1 MLHRTHKDGLGRAY
15 LAGFAAALEGGAD
28 LVLQM
33 DCDFSH
39 DPADLPRLIAATSDA
54 DVVLGSRYVPGGG
67 VENWA
72 LRRRIQSRG
81 GCAYARLILGVPV
94 RDLTGGFKCWRRAAL
109 EALDLDG
116 VDAHGY
122 GFQIEM
128 TYRAI
133 KAGLSV
139 TRGADRVSRAARGA
153 IEDDRLDHA
162 GGGLEGPAAALRGS
176 RGSDRYILYSYCDS
190 DKEREHGRRDQRG
203 NGHQLPGRGA
213 RGDKPVLVDFWAP
226 WCGPCRIVAPHLE
239 ELAGEREDLRIVKLN
254 VDENPQVSA
263 QYGVMSIPT
272 LLLFKHG
279 QVAHQIIGALPKS
292 RLVQEIEPALAP
304 GLGGFELALATRAVG
319 GPGAPRMPPAIV
331 VTNTRPTCGSP
342 R

>member
-1 MLHRTHKDGLGRAY
+1 VCSTWLILPTYNEADNLEQMVQAVLPRLAEGGGESRILIVDDASPDGTGAIADRLASENAELSVLHRARKDGLGRAY
-15 LAGFAAALEGGAD
+15 LAGFQAALDGGAE

-39 DPADLPRLIAATSDA
+39 DPADVPRLIAASETA
-54 DVVLGSRYVPGGG
+54 DVALGSRYVPGGG

-109 EALDLDG
+109 EALDFDG

-139 TRGADRVSRAARGA
+139 TEVPIVFRERREGQSKMTAW
-153 IEDDRLDHA
+153 IT
-162 GGGLEGPAAALRGS
+162 LEAVWKVPALRL
-176 RGSDRYILYSYCDS
+176 RG
-190 DKEREHGRRDQRG
+190 
-203 NGHQLPGRGA
+203 
-213 RGDKPVLVDFWAP
+213 
-226 WCGPCRIVAPHLE
+226 
-239 ELAGEREDLRIVKLN
+239 
-254 VDENPQVSA
+254 
-263 QYGVMSIPT
+263 
-272 LLLFKHG
+272 
-279 QVAHQIIGALPKS
+279 
-292 RLVQEIEPALAP
+292 
-304 GLGGFELALATRAVG
+304 
-319 GPGAPRMPPAIV
+319 
-331 VTNTRPTCGSP
+331 
-342 R
+342 